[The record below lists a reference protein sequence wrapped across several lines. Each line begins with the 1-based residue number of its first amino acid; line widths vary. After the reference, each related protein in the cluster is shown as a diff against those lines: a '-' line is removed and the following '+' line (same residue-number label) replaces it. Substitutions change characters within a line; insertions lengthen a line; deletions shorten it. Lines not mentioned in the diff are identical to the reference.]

1 MVSQGLIIISEE
13 PTYGHCRKSGDYVKK
28 PSQNP
33 NFYYERLFCRLAA
46 SLRLNI
52 FSKYA
57 CAFAPCQPTELH
69 VLATKASFE
78 MTSNDF
84 IIGQIAVNWQEAVF
98 VGLLGVSGILWVIW
112 SVKVLSKRGTVLWGV
127 GTQNRPGWS
136 EVALAGVS
144 MAVLAWLLMVVLKG
158 VLESE
163 PLELALAG
171 GLAELIS
178 CLLVLGLLG
187 WKWPERL
194 KSLGLTVKGLG
205 RNLGWGLILALS
217 VWPVATLV
225 LVPVSLQ
232 TVESV
237 CRWMFD
243 LSYTVQTHTLLREM
257 NGSSTT
263 VHWWLVI
270 ILAAVVAPVTE
281 EILFRGLLQGWLAGM
296 FRSRWAAIVV
306 SAGIFAVFHL
316 AARED
321 AIAGEF
327 PLARIETIPALF
339 VLGLVLGYS
348 YEKSGSLYRPMAI
361 HLVFNAL
368 SLLTAWGQLT

>member
-1 MVSQGLIIISEE
+1 MS
-13 PTYGHCRKSGDYVKK
+13 
-28 PSQNP
+28 N
-33 NFYYERLFCRLAA
+33 NF
-46 SLRLNI
+46 
-52 FSKYA
+52 
-57 CAFAPCQPTELH
+57 T
-69 VLATKASFE
+69 
-78 MTSNDF
+78 
-84 IIGQIAVNWQEAVF
+84 IGQIAVNWQEAVI
-98 VGLLGVSGILWVIW
+98 VGLLAASTILWIVW
-112 SVKVLSKRGTVLWGV
+112 LVKVLLKRGTRDWGV
-127 GTQNRPGWS
+127 GVENRPGWP

-163 PLELALAG
+163 PLELALTG
-171 GLAELIS
+171 GLAELFS
-178 CLLVLGLLG
+178 CLLILGLLG
-187 WKWPERL
+187 WKRPERL
-194 KSLGLTVKGLG
+194 KSLGLRVKGLG
-205 RNLGWGLILALS
+205 GNMGWGLILALA

-232 TVESV
+232 TVEFV
-237 CRWMFD
+237 CRWLWDM
-243 LSYTVQTHTLLREM
+243 SYTVQTHTLLREM

-263 VHWWLVI
+263 IHWWLVI
-270 ILAAVVAPVTE
+270 ILAVVVAPVTE

-339 VLGLVLGYS
+339 VLGLVLGYA

-368 SLLTAWGQLT
+368 TLLTAWGQLT